1 MMVPRFVAVTVNLK
15 DGPCQAY
22 SQDAGTR
29 GSLRLLPEPFDRKLH
44 SFCVDITVLSGM
56 FGKYFYVFP

>member
-1 MMVPRFVAVTVNLK
+1 MTVPRFVALTVNLK

-29 GSLRLLPEPFDRKLH
+29 GSLLLRASSAP
-44 SFCVDITVLSGM
+44 STVGSIASVLI
-56 FGKYFYVFP
+56 